1 VSAVL
6 FEKVRGSE
14 NTPTRGDCD
23 YYAQAVVLLFLR
35 FVPNGCYHVL
45 TAPNETN
52 TNLPKTSVQGDVS
65 LRINRP
71 YPPTRTIETNC
82 EGNKLVPQ
90 FPESW

>member
-1 VSAVL
+1 MSAVL

-71 YPPTRTIETNC
+71 DPPTRTIETNC
-82 EGNKLVPQ
+82 EVNKLVTQ
-90 FPESW
+90 FPES